1 MILSKYFKCLMCN
14 LRPRV
19 FLVSCNFLIV
29 FNKTPPYVYLQS
41 DTEITDIS
49 FQPKMMRKTHKSYN
63 LIMYFGNR
71 YYINNSDDDGVQ
83 VVQVF
88 LRRQEIPVS
97 KVERYVLPH
106 ISSLFHHHII
116 FNQKVTNLWLV
127 LHAFLHFRALVI
139 CHSIFSNLFY

>member
-1 MILSKYFKCLMCN
+1 MIYGTLLE
-14 LRPRV
+14 
-19 FLVSCNFLIV
+19 LVS
-29 FNKTPPYVYLQS
+29 
-41 DTEITDIS
+41 
-49 FQPKMMRKTHKSYN
+49 
-63 LIMYFGNR
+63 
-71 YYINNSDDDGVQ
+71 DDGGD
-83 VVQVF
+83 VVGVLQLF

-139 CHSIFSNLFY
+139 CHSIFSNLFYQRNVNQSLTELHQKITSYFDDFV

>member
-1 MILSKYFKCLMCN
+1 MSKD
-14 LRPRV
+14 
-19 FLVSCNFLIV
+19 SH
-29 FNKTPPYVYLQS
+29 
-41 DTEITDIS
+41 DDD
-49 FQPKMMRKTHKSYN
+49 
-63 LIMYFGNR
+63 GDDDDDDDGGDDDGDDDDG
-71 YYINNSDDDGVQ
+71 DDDGVQ

-139 CHSIFSNLFY
+139 CHSIFSNLFYQRNVNQSLTELHQKKKSLPT